1 MKLRDINIY
10 FVVKFLLL
18 IGVLILFLGFFLKLY
33 ILVPNNLFLK
43 IVFIM
48 LYLWFTLGI
57 NVNFIIPLIKL
68 IDKEI
73 NQRKR

>member
-1 MKLRDINIY
+1 M
-10 FVVKFLLL
+10 
-18 IGVLILFLGFFLKLY
+18 GVLILFLGFFLKLY